1 MKDIWRWTLVGVVGA
16 WMLLV
21 TGGIAAAAPETPPAA
36 APVSAPTVVS
46 DGDKL
51 QFTQKNAQAQMQE
64 LEDRMFHLA
73 EVVKEAEP
81 ESATRLLLAFRQ
93 AREKQIMDQMKEV
106 LDELLAKDLSHA
118 TEETKQVLVK
128 LAELRN
134 LLTATDLDFQLQLE
148 RLRKLQAA
156 IRTLDQ
162 AIKEEKQQQSHSSNL
177 AGTLSKGGQVKPATL
192 DEAKKDQEKNRERTD
207 DVARTVKELGN
218 LDPAAKPLATASSAM
233 SNAEKGLGMGKPGDA
248 STNQA
253 EATKKLQEARDEL
266 EKERQRVAEA
276 LQKQIKG
283 VVIENLQDMLDRQV
297 AVRHATETLSP
308 RLAKDRAAVLQ
319 LQQLEKPEE
328 RIASICHETLD
339 LVTETEFSVALPPAL
354 ENLERN
360 MFYVAGDLKG
370 GRGDQRVIAT
380 EMGIEEDLQDLLD
393 TFKSMTDG
401 ESKCKGCKGCKGN
414 KNKLLA
420 ELKVVRMLQMRVN
433 KATLDVDADAHRA
446 QAAAELPPELRE
458 KIGKVRDG
466 EGSTRDAMEK
476 LHQQYGPGQPDE
488 GPEKGEGTHENPL

>member
-1 MKDIWRWTLVGVVGA
+1 
-16 WMLLV
+16 
-21 TGGIAAAAPETPPAA
+21 
-36 APVSAPTVVS
+36 
-46 DGDKL
+46 
-51 QFTQKNAQAQMQE
+51 
-64 LEDRMFHLA
+64 
-73 EVVKEAEP
+73 
-81 ESATRLLLAFRQ
+81 
-93 AREKQIMDQMKEV
+93 
-106 LDELLAKDLSHA
+106 
-118 TEETKQVLVK
+118 
-128 LAELRN
+128 
-134 LLTATDLDFQLQLE
+134 
-148 RLRKLQAA
+148 
-156 IRTLDQ
+156 
-162 AIKEEKQQQSHSSNL
+162 
-177 AGTLSKGGQVKPATL
+177 
-192 DEAKKDQEKNRERTD
+192 
-207 DVARTVKELGN
+207 
-218 LDPAAKPLATASSAM
+218 M
-233 SNAEKGLGMGKPGDA
+233 SNAEKGLGLGKPGDA

-283 VVIENLQDMLDRQV
+283 VVIENLQDMLDRQG

-328 RIASICHETLD
+328 RIAAICHETLD
-339 LVTETEFSVALPPAL
+339 LVNETEFSVALPPAL

-380 EMGIEEDLQDLLD
+380 EMSIEEDLQDLLD
-393 TFKSMTDG
+393 TFKSMTEG
-401 ESKCKGCKGCKGN
+401 KSQCKGCKGCKGN

-433 KATLDVDADAHRA
+433 KGTLDVDADAHRA

-466 EGSTRDAMEK
+466 EGAARDAMEK